1 MAIWQFSCMVIPRG
15 RELNEYTK
23 EQLISWEGINLSG
36 STSEFLDNILP
47 IAKSWSKDIDQYG
60 KNDCT
65 CIEIVYDDNQI
76 EEINCRLD
84 LRDLSKDLLIRIIE
98 YIKEINGEIL
108 YSGNIYPADITTIV
122 DLMKKSDAA
131 KFCNNPRLYFEEVE

>member
-15 RELNEYTK
+15 RELNEYTE
-23 EQLISWEGINLSG
+23 EQLISWKGINLSV
-36 STSEFLDNILP
+36 STSEFLHNILP
-47 IAKSWSKDIDQYG
+47 KTKSWSKDIDQYG
-60 KNDCT
+60 KNDST

-84 LRDLSKDLLIRIIE
+84 LRDLSKDLLVRIIE

-122 DLMKKSDAA
+122 DLMKKSDTA